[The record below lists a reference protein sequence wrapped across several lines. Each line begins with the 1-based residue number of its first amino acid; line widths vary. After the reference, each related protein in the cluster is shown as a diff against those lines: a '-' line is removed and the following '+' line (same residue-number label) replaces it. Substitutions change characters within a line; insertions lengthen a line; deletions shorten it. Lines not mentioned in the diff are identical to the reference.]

1 MMLRRFILVALV
13 GAVVAVPLAT
23 PEAQPVDRRQRI
35 VVPPAARERVLAEM
49 RAMLESVN
57 GVLRGLAT
65 GDLAAGEKAARASGL
80 ATAADVEPEVKRA
93 LPPQFLSLGMQ
104 THRGFDRV
112 AEELRAGAARE
123 AIVASLAEV
132 TSLCV
137 ACHAAYRLHEAR

>member
-1 MMLRRFILVALV
+1 MMLRRFIILALV
-13 GAVVAVPLAT
+13 GAVAAVSLAT

-35 VVPPAARERVLAEM
+35 VVPPAARDRVLAEM
-49 RAMLESVN
+49 RAMLESVH
-57 GVLRGLAT
+57 GVLRALAT

-112 AEELRAGAARE
+112 AENLRAGAARE

-137 ACHAAYRLHEAR
+137 GCHAAYRLDEAR

>member
-1 MMLRRFILVALV
+1 MTLRRIALITLV

-23 PEAQPVDRRQRI
+23 SHAQPADQRQRI
-35 VVPPAARERVLAEM
+35 VVPAAARDRVLAEM

-57 GVLRGLAT
+57 GVLRALGT
-65 GDLAAGEKAARASGL
+65 GDLAAAEKAARASGL

-104 THRGFDRV
+104 THRGFDRL
-112 AEELRAGAARE
+112 ADELRAGAARE
-123 AIVASLAEV
+123 RAVASLAEV

-137 ACHAAYRLHEAR
+137 ACHAAYRLDEAR

>member
-1 MMLRRFILVALV
+1 MMLRRFILLALV

-57 GVLRGLAT
+57 GVLRALAT

-137 ACHAAYRLHEAR
+137 ACHAAYRLDEAR

>member
-23 PEAQPVDRRQRI
+23 PEAQPADRRQRI

-57 GVLRGLAT
+57 GVLRALAT

-137 ACHAAYRLHEAR
+137 ACHAAYRLDEAR

>member
-13 GAVVAVPLAT
+13 GAVVAVPLVT

-57 GVLRGLAT
+57 GVLRALAT

-137 ACHAAYRLHEAR
+137 ACHAAYRLDEAR

>member
-57 GVLRGLAT
+57 GVLRALAT

>member
-1 MMLRRFILVALV
+1 MMLRRFILLALV

-23 PEAQPVDRRQRI
+23 PEVQPVDRRQRI

-57 GVLRGLAT
+57 GVLRALAT

-137 ACHAAYRLHEAR
+137 ACHAAYRLDEAR

>member
-57 GVLRGLAT
+57 GVLRALAT

-137 ACHAAYRLHEAR
+137 ACHAAYRLDEAR

>member
-13 GAVVAVPLAT
+13 GAVVAVPLVT

-57 GVLRGLAT
+57 GVLRALAA

-137 ACHAAYRLHEAR
+137 ACHAAYRLDEAR